1 MSFTY
6 RTDHKVGDMVKDH
19 FDRVFVVL
27 AEKRNGD
34 GRQYSVN
41 VQYVSGLKPYHGENY
56 WAFAD
61 DFVEIT

>member
-19 FDRVFVVL
+19 FDRVWIVL

-41 VQYVSGLKPYHGENY
+41 VQYISGQQPYHG
-56 WAFAD
+56 
-61 DFVEIT
+61 